1 MPKIIVTSTFRKGG
15 GAGRKGG
22 AGGLLKYMGTR
33 EGVEK
38 LPLSQAN
45 LPATKRQISLI
56 ESVIKRIPE
65 AVEYPE
71 YHEFLE
77 AETKGNANT
86 FLNAVIQQNE
96 DAEKIGKLVSY
107 MAERPGVVK
116 LGKHGLF
123 SQTDEPID
131 LDIAAG
137 EVANY
142 EGYIW
147 THIVSL
153 HREDAERLG
162 YNNAESWKSLVRRN
176 VTTIA
181 EAHKIPVSD
190 LQWYAAFH
198 DTGHHPHI
206 HLMVY
211 SKCQEGYLSKQS
223 IDSLRSCFGNDIF
236 QQEQYHLFQLQT
248 GLREDI
254 KEKSEQKIHDLIA
267 LAEAEYTP
275 SDQLQFLFVK
285 LRKQLDQHKGKKVY
299 GYLPKDIKATVNEI
313 VTHLS
318 SEPAIEQLYKEWN
331 KVNREKLSLYFEN
344 KEPTVPLVDNKEFR
358 SIKNMII
365 KAALEMPTEME
376 LQATAH
382 PEATRA
388 NVQRKVQEGI
398 GAETRED
405 IHKEIHSESCDG
417 IPAKIYPRYHT
428 EETES
433 ALPVSASN
441 SAEELKFAEPRLS
454 QDTFNFEIHSHPLDP
469 SAAVAAKGIIGAL
482 ARLIG
487 DKCMARQLTLRGQI
501 DHRLKLKINE
511 KKLAMGLKIENTQKA
526 SYQTEEEYEM
536 SM

>member
-15 GAGRKGG
+15 GAGKKGG

-45 LPATKRQISLI
+45 LPANKRQKSLI
-56 ESVIKRIPE
+56 EAVIKKIPD
-65 AVEYPE
+65 AVQYPE
-71 YHEFLE
+71 YQEFLE
-77 AETKGNANT
+77 AGTKGAANA
-86 FLNAVIQQNE
+86 FLNTVLKQE
-96 DAEKIGKLVSY
+96 EEAEKIGKLVSY

-116 LGKHGLF
+116 MGKHGLF

-131 LDIAAG
+131 LDKAAE
-137 EVANY
+137 EVTRH

-211 SKCQEGYLSKQS
+211 SKGQEGYLSKQS
-223 IDSLRSCFGNDIF
+223 IDNLRSCFGNDIF
-236 QQEQYHLFQLQT
+236 QQEQHHLFQLQT

-254 KEKSEQKIHDLIA
+254 KEKSEQKIRDLIA
-267 LAEAEYTP
+267 QAEAESAPTE
-275 SDQLQFLFVK
+275 QLQFLFVK
-285 LRKQLDQHKGKKVY
+285 LRKQLDLHKGKNVY
-299 GYLPKDIKATVNEI
+299 GYLPKPIKATVNEI
-313 VTHLS
+313 VAQLS
-318 SEPAIEQLYKEWN
+318 TEPVIEKLYKEWN
-331 KVNREKLSLYFEN
+331 IVNREKLSLYYEN
-344 KEPTVPLVDNKEFR
+344 KDPTVPLVDNKEFR

-365 KAALEMPTEME
+365 KAVME
-376 LQATAH
+376 LPPDVEIAH
-382 PEATRA
+382 SAGSE
-388 NVQRKVQEGI
+388 
-398 GAETRED
+398 ED
-405 IHKEIHSESCDG
+405 NGGESIRIHPRFYEEDPVLK
-417 IPAKIYPRYHT
+417 IPKSPDPA
-428 EETES
+428 
-433 ALPVSASN
+433 
-441 SAEELKFAEPRLS
+441 
-454 QDTFNFEIHSHPLDP
+454 PLDIQP
-469 SAAVAAKGIIGAL
+469 KAAEHHNTLAATKGIIGAL
-482 ARLIG
+482 ARMIG
-487 DKCMARQLTLRGQI
+487 YKCMDYQRALQGQI
-501 DHRLKLKINE
+501 DHRLKQQINE
-511 KKLAMGLKIENTQKA
+511 KKLAMGLKIESTQKA
-526 SYQTEEEYEM
+526 SYQTEEEYEQ

>member
-1 MPKIIVTSTFRKGG
+1 MPKIIVTSTYRKGG
-15 GAGRKGG
+15 GAGRKDG
-22 AGGLLKYMGTR
+22 AAGLLKYMGTR

-38 LPLSQAN
+38 LPLSQTN
-45 LPATKRQISLI
+45 LPVTKRQKSLI
-56 ESVIKRIPE
+56 ESVIKRIPN

-71 YHEFLE
+71 YQEFLE
-77 AETKGNANT
+77 AGTKGAANN
-86 FLNAVIQQNE
+86 FLNAVIQQNQ

-123 SQTDEPID
+123 SQTDDPID
-131 LDIAAG
+131 LDVAAE
-137 EVANY
+137 EVSNH

-162 YNNAESWKSLVRRN
+162 YNNAEAWKSLVRRN

-211 SKCQEGYLSKQS
+211 SKGQEGYLSKQS
-223 IDSLRSCFGNDIF
+223 IDILRSCFGNDIF

-254 KEKSEQKIHDLIA
+254 KEKSEQKIRDLISRA
-267 LAEAEYTP
+267 DAESAPTE
-275 SDQLQFLFVK
+275 QLQFLFVK

-299 GYLPKDIKATVNEI
+299 GYLPKQIKATVNEI
-313 VTHLS
+313 VAQLS
-318 SEPAIEQLYKEWN
+318 TEPTIEELYKEWN
-331 KVNREKLSLYFEN
+331 KVNREKLSLYYEN
-344 KEPTVPLVDNKEFR
+344 KDPTVPLVDNKEFR

-365 KAALEMPTEME
+365 RAVMEMPPEVE
-376 LQATAH
+376 IAQSAVSEKDNDDEPIQIRLRLYPEEVATL
-382 PEATRA
+382 
-388 NVQRKVQEGI
+388 
-398 GAETRED
+398 
-405 IHKEIHSESCDG
+405 
-417 IPAKIYPRYHT
+417 IPR
-428 EETES
+428 
-433 ALPVSASN
+433 
-441 SAEELKFAEPRLS
+441 SAE
-454 QDTFNFEIHSHPLDP
+454 PLP
-469 SAAVAAKGIIGAL
+469 IVIRHEKPVPCGTMAVTKGIIGAL

-487 DKCMARQLTLRGQI
+487 NKCMDHQRALQSQI
-501 DHRLKLKINE
+501 DHRLKQQMNE

-526 SYQTEEEYEM
+526 SYQTEEEYEQ

>member
-1 MPKIIVTSTFRKGG
+1 MPKIIVTSTYRKGG
-15 GAGRKGG
+15 GAGRKDG
-22 AGGLLKYMGTR
+22 AAGLLKYMGTR

-38 LPLSQAN
+38 LPLSQTN
-45 LPATKRQISLI
+45 LPVTKRQKSLI
-56 ESVIKRIPE
+56 ESVIKRIPN

-71 YHEFLE
+71 YQEFLE
-77 AETKGNANT
+77 AGTKGAANN
-86 FLNAVIQQNE
+86 FLNAVIQQNQ

-123 SQTDEPID
+123 SQTDDPID
-131 LDIAAG
+131 LDVAAE
-137 EVANY
+137 EVSNH

-162 YNNAESWKSLVRRN
+162 YNNAEAWKSLVRRN

-211 SKCQEGYLSKQS
+211 SKGQEGYLSKQS
-223 IDSLRSCFGNDIF
+223 IDILRSCFGNDIF

-254 KEKSEQKIHDLIA
+254 KEKSEQKIRDLISRA
-267 LAEAEYTP
+267 DAESAPTE
-275 SDQLQFLFVK
+275 QLQFLFVK

-299 GYLPKDIKATVNEI
+299 GYLPKQIKATVNEI
-313 VTHLS
+313 VAQLS
-318 SEPAIEQLYKEWN
+318 TEPTIEELYKEWN
-331 KVNREKLSLYFEN
+331 KVNREKLSLYYEN
-344 KEPTVPLVDNKEFR
+344 KDPTVPLVDNKEFR

-365 KAALEMPTEME
+365 RAVMEMPPEVE
-376 LQATAH
+376 IAQSAVSEKDNDDEPIQIRLRLYPEEVATL
-382 PEATRA
+382 
-388 NVQRKVQEGI
+388 
-398 GAETRED
+398 
-405 IHKEIHSESCDG
+405 
-417 IPAKIYPRYHT
+417 IPR
-428 EETES
+428 
-433 ALPVSASN
+433 
-441 SAEELKFAEPRLS
+441 SAEPLPIVIRHEKPVPRG
-454 QDTFNFEIHSHPLDP
+454 TM
-469 SAAVAAKGIIGAL
+469 AVTKGIIGAL

-487 DKCMARQLTLRGQI
+487 NKCMDHQRALQSQI
-501 DHRLKLKINE
+501 DHRLKQQMNE

-526 SYQTEEEYEM
+526 SYQTEEEYEQ

>member
-15 GAGRKGG
+15 GGGKKGG
-22 AGGLLKYMGTR
+22 AGGLLKYIGTR

-45 LPATKRQISLI
+45 LPATKRQKSLI
-56 ESVIKRIPE
+56 ESVLKKIPD
-65 AVEYPE
+65 AVQYPE
-71 YHEFLE
+71 YQEFL
-77 AETKGNANT
+77 ATGTKRSANA
-86 FLNAVIQQNE
+86 FLNAVIQQNGE
-96 DAEKIGKLVSY
+96 AEQIGKLVTY

-123 SQTDEPID
+123 SQTDDPID
-131 LDIAAG
+131 LDVAAE
-137 EVANY
+137 EVSNH

-162 YNNAESWKSLVRRN
+162 YNNAEAWKSLVRRN

-211 SKCQEGYLSKQS
+211 SKGQEGYLSKQS
-223 IDSLRSCFGNDIF
+223 IDILRSCFGNDIF

-254 KEKSEQKIHDLIA
+254 KEKSEQKIRDLISRA
-267 LAEAEYTP
+267 DAESAPTE
-275 SDQLQFLFVK
+275 QLQFLFVK
-285 LRKQLDQHKGKKVY
+285 LRKQLDKHKGKKVY
-299 GYLPKDIKATVNEI
+299 GYLPKEIKATVNEI
-313 VTHLS
+313 VAQLS
-318 SEPAIEQLYKEWN
+318 TEPAIEELYKEWN
-331 KVNREKLSLYFEN
+331 KINREKLSLYYEN
-344 KEPTVPLVDNKEFR
+344 KDPTVPLVDNKEFR

-365 KAALEMPTEME
+365 KAVIELPPDVEIVHSAVNAEDNNDEPT
-376 LQATAH
+376 QI
-382 PEATRA
+382 R
-388 NVQRKVQEGI
+388 
-398 GAETRED
+398 
-405 IHKEIHSESCDG
+405 
-417 IPAKIYPRYHT
+417 PRFY
-428 EETES
+428 EEE
-433 ALPVSASN
+433 
-441 SAEELKFAEPRLS
+441 AEPPKPILP
-454 QDTFNFEIHSHPLDP
+454 NPLPIVTRYDEHIP
-469 SAAVAAKGIIGAL
+469 LNTIAAAKGIIGAL

-487 DKCMARQLTLRGQI
+487 NKSMAHQQTLQGQI
-501 DHRLKLKINE
+501 DHRLKQQIND
-511 KKLAMGLKIENTQKA
+511 KKLAMGLKIESTQKA
-526 SYQTEEEYEM
+526 SYQTEEEYEQ

>member
-15 GAGRKGG
+15 GAGKKGG

-38 LPLSQAN
+38 LPLPQAQS
-45 LPATKRQISLI
+45 PVTKQQQRLI
-56 ESVIKRIPE
+56 ETVLKKIPD
-65 AVEYPE
+65 AIQYSEYQDFLKDGTKGSAN
-71 YHEFLE
+71 EFLNSVLKQE
-77 AETKGNANT
+77 E
-86 FLNAVIQQNE
+86 E
-96 DAEKIGKLVSY
+96 AEKIGKLMSY

-123 SQTDEPID
+123 SQTDDPIG
-131 LDIAAG
+131 LDKAAE
-137 EVANY
+137 EVANH

-162 YNNAESWKSLVRRN
+162 YNNAEAWKSLVRRN
-176 VTTIA
+176 VTSIA
-181 EAHKIPVSD
+181 EAHRIPLSD

-211 SKCQEGYLSKQS
+211 SKGHEGYLSKQS

-254 KEKSEQKIHDLIA
+254 KEKSEQKIRDLIA
-267 LAEAEYTP
+267 QAETESAPNE
-275 SDQLQFLFVK
+275 QLQFLFVK
-285 LRKQLDQHKGKKVY
+285 LRKQLEQHKGKKVY
-299 GYLPKDIKATVNEI
+299 GYLPKEIKATVNEI

-318 SEPAIEQLYKEWN
+318 HEPAIEELYKEWN
-331 KVNREKLSLYFEN
+331 KVNREKLSLYYEN
-344 KEPTVPLVDNKEFR
+344 KDPTVPLVDNKEFR

-365 KAALEMPTEME
+365 KAVMEMPSDVEIAHSAGSKDDNDDK
-376 LQATAH
+376 ATPIH
-382 PEATRA
+382 PRFHEEEPVLKIPKASDSTPII
-388 NVQRKVQEGI
+388 VH
-398 GAETRED
+398 
-405 IHKEIHSESCDG
+405 HKE
-417 IPAKIYPRYHT
+417 
-428 EETES
+428 
-433 ALPVSASN
+433 PVPSN
-441 SAEELKFAEPRLS
+441 
-454 QDTFNFEIHSHPLDP
+454 TT
-469 SAAVAAKGIIGAL
+469 AVTKGIIGAL

-487 DKCMARQLTLRGQI
+487 DKYIAHRQALQGQI
-501 DHRLKLKINE
+501 DHRLKQEINE
-511 KKLAMGLKIENTQKA
+511 KKLAMGLKIESTQQA
-526 SYQTEEEYEM
+526 SYQTEEEYEQ

>member
-1 MPKIIVTSTFRKGG
+1 
-15 GAGRKGG
+15 
-22 AGGLLKYMGTR
+22 MGTR

-38 LPLSQAN
+38 LPLSQTN
-45 LPATKRQISLI
+45 LPVTKRQKSLI
-56 ESVIKRIPE
+56 ESVIKRIPN

-71 YHEFLE
+71 YQEFLE
-77 AETKGNANT
+77 AGTKGAANN
-86 FLNAVIQQNE
+86 FLNAVIQQNQ

-123 SQTDEPID
+123 SQTDDPID
-131 LDIAAG
+131 LDVAAE
-137 EVANY
+137 EVSNH

-162 YNNAESWKSLVRRN
+162 YNNAEAWKSLVRRN

-211 SKCQEGYLSKQS
+211 SKGQEGYLSKQS
-223 IDSLRSCFGNDIF
+223 IDILRSCFGNDIF

-254 KEKSEQKIHDLIA
+254 KEKSEQKIRDLISRA
-267 LAEAEYTP
+267 DAESAPTE
-275 SDQLQFLFVK
+275 QLQFLFVK

-299 GYLPKDIKATVNEI
+299 GYLPKQIKATVNEI

-318 SEPAIEQLYKEWN
+318 SEPTIEELYKEWN
-331 KVNREKLSLYFEN
+331 KANREKLSLYYEN
-344 KEPTVPLVDNKEFR
+344 KDPTVPLVDNKEFR

-365 KAALEMPTEME
+365 RAVMEMPPEVE
-376 LQATAH
+376 IAQSAVSEKDNDDEPIQIRLRLYPEEVATL
-382 PEATRA
+382 
-388 NVQRKVQEGI
+388 
-398 GAETRED
+398 
-405 IHKEIHSESCDG
+405 
-417 IPAKIYPRYHT
+417 IPR
-428 EETES
+428 
-433 ALPVSASN
+433 
-441 SAEELKFAEPRLS
+441 SAEPLPIVIRHEKPVPRG
-454 QDTFNFEIHSHPLDP
+454 TM
-469 SAAVAAKGIIGAL
+469 AVTKGIIGAL

-487 DKCMARQLTLRGQI
+487 NKCMDHQRALQSQI
-501 DHRLKLKINE
+501 DHRLKQQMNE

-526 SYQTEEEYEM
+526 SYQTEEEYEQ

>member
-1 MPKIIVTSTFRKGG
+1 MPKIIVTSTYRKGG
-15 GAGRKGG
+15 GAGRKDG
-22 AGGLLKYMGTR
+22 AAGLLKYMGTR

-38 LPLSQAN
+38 LPLSQTN
-45 LPATKRQISLI
+45 LPVTKRQKSLI
-56 ESVIKRIPE
+56 ESVIKRIPN

-71 YHEFLE
+71 YQEFLE
-77 AETKGNANT
+77 AGTKGAANN
-86 FLNAVIQQNE
+86 FLNAVIQQNQ

-123 SQTDEPID
+123 SQTDDPID
-131 LDIAAG
+131 LDVAAE
-137 EVANY
+137 EVSNH

-211 SKCQEGYLSKQS
+211 SKGQEGYLSKQS
-223 IDSLRSCFGNDIF
+223 IDILRSCFGNDIF

-254 KEKSEQKIHDLIA
+254 KEKSEQKIRDLISRA
-267 LAEAEYTP
+267 DAESAPTE
-275 SDQLQFLFVK
+275 QLQFLFVK

-299 GYLPKDIKATVNEI
+299 GYLPKQIKATVNEI
-313 VTHLS
+313 VAQLS
-318 SEPAIEQLYKEWN
+318 TEPTIEELYKEWN
-331 KVNREKLSLYFEN
+331 KVNREKLSLYYEN
-344 KEPTVPLVDNKEFR
+344 KDPTVPLVDNKEFR

-365 KAALEMPTEME
+365 RAVMEMPPEVE
-376 LQATAH
+376 IAQSAVSEKDNDDEPIQIRLRLYPEEVATL
-382 PEATRA
+382 
-388 NVQRKVQEGI
+388 
-398 GAETRED
+398 
-405 IHKEIHSESCDG
+405 
-417 IPAKIYPRYHT
+417 IPR
-428 EETES
+428 
-433 ALPVSASN
+433 
-441 SAEELKFAEPRLS
+441 SAEPLPIVIRHEKPVPRG
-454 QDTFNFEIHSHPLDP
+454 TM
-469 SAAVAAKGIIGAL
+469 AVTKGIIGAL

-487 DKCMARQLTLRGQI
+487 NKCMDHQRALQSQI
-501 DHRLKLKINE
+501 DHRLKQQMNE

-526 SYQTEEEYEM
+526 SYQTEEEYEQ

>member
-15 GAGRKGG
+15 GAGKKGG

-38 LPLSQAN
+38 LPLSQAS
-45 LPATKRQISLI
+45 LPATKRQKSLI

-65 AVEYPE
+65 AVEYRE
-71 YHEFLE
+71 YQEFLK
-77 AETKGNANT
+77 AGTKGAAND

-96 DAEKIGKLVSY
+96 EAEKIGKLVSY

-123 SQTDEPID
+123 SQTDDPID
-131 LDIAAG
+131 LDTAAE
-137 EVANY
+137 EVANH

-162 YNNAESWKSLVRRN
+162 YNNADAWKSLVRRN

-181 EAHKIPVSD
+181 EAHKIPLSD
-190 LQWYAAFH
+190 LKWYAAFH

-211 SKCQEGYLSKQS
+211 SKGQEGYLSKQS

-248 GLREDI
+248 DLREDI
-254 KEKSEQKIHDLIA
+254 KEKSEQKIRDLIA
-267 LAEAEYTP
+267 HAEADSAP
-275 SDQLQFLFVK
+275 SEELHFLFVK
-285 LRKQLDQHKGKKVY
+285 LRKQLEKHKGKKVY
-299 GYLPKDIKATVNEI
+299 GYLPKEIKATVNEI
-313 VTHLS
+313 VANLAA
-318 SEPAIEQLYKEWN
+318 EPTIEELYKEWD
-331 KVNREKLSLYFEN
+331 KVNREKLSLYYEN
-344 KEPTVPLVDNKEFR
+344 KDPTVPLVDNKEFR

-365 KAALEMPTEME
+365 RAVMEMPPDVEIVTSEVSKAE
-376 LQATAH
+376 KDDESTQIH
-382 PEATRA
+382 PRFYEAETKPTPPIGVAPPLIVTHYEEATR
-388 NVQRKVQEGI
+388 
-398 GAETRED
+398 
-405 IHKEIHSESCDG
+405 
-417 IPAKIYPRYHT
+417 
-428 EETES
+428 
-433 ALPVSASN
+433 L
-441 SAEELKFAEPRLS
+441 
-454 QDTFNFEIHSHPLDP
+454 DTI
-469 SAAVAAKGIIGAL
+469 AVAKGIIGVL
-482 ARLIG
+482 AKLIG
-487 DKCMARQLTLRGQI
+487 DKCIAHQQTLQGQI
-501 DHRLKLKINE
+501 DHRLKQQINE

-526 SYQTEEEYEM
+526 SYQTEEEYEQ

>member
-15 GAGRKGG
+15 GAGKKGG

-45 LPATKRQISLI
+45 LPATKRQKTLI

-65 AVEYPE
+65 AVEYRE
-71 YHEFLE
+71 YQEFLE
-77 AETKGNANT
+77 AGTKGAAND
-86 FLNAVIQQNE
+86 FLNAVIRQNE
-96 DAEKIGKLVSY
+96 EAEKIGKLVNY

-116 LGKHGLF
+116 MGKHGLF

-131 LDIAAG
+131 LDKAAE
-137 EVANY
+137 EVANH

-181 EAHKIPVSD
+181 ETHKIPLSD

-198 DTGHHPHI
+198 NTGHHPHI

-211 SKCQEGYLSKQS
+211 SKGQEGYLSKQS
-223 IDSLRSCFGNDIF
+223 IDSLRSTFGNDIF

-254 KEKSEQKIHDLIA
+254 KEKSEQKIRDLISRA
-267 LAEAEYTP
+267 DAESAPTE
-275 SDQLQFLFVK
+275 QLQFLFVK

-299 GYLPKDIKATVNEI
+299 GYLPKQIKATVNEI
-313 VTHLS
+313 VAQLS
-318 SEPAIEQLYKEWN
+318 TEPTIEELYKEWN
-331 KVNREKLSLYFEN
+331 KVNREKLSLYYEN
-344 KEPTVPLVDNKEFR
+344 KDPTVPLVDNKEFR

-365 KAALEMPTEME
+365 RAVMEMPPEVE
-376 LQATAH
+376 IAQSAVSEKDNDDEPIQIRLRLYPEEVATL
-382 PEATRA
+382 
-388 NVQRKVQEGI
+388 
-398 GAETRED
+398 
-405 IHKEIHSESCDG
+405 
-417 IPAKIYPRYHT
+417 IPR
-428 EETES
+428 
-433 ALPVSASN
+433 
-441 SAEELKFAEPRLS
+441 SAEPLPIVIRHEKPVPRG
-454 QDTFNFEIHSHPLDP
+454 TM
-469 SAAVAAKGIIGAL
+469 AVTKGIIGAL

-487 DKCMARQLTLRGQI
+487 NKCMDHQRALQSQI
-501 DHRLKLKINE
+501 DHRLKQQMNE

-526 SYQTEEEYEM
+526 SYQTEEEYEQ